1 MWFFE
6 MLKGGRKWGS
16 LNNSTGKTKG
26 MEGQTWGG
34 TRARKVE
41 RKEGERKGINAR
53 EGAAKGGLQKRS
65 KEGNKREVE
74 S

>member
-1 MWFFE
+1 
-6 MLKGGRKWGS
+6 MLKGRGKWGS

-41 RKEGERKGINAR
+41 RNEGERKGINAR
-53 EGAAKGGLQKRS
+53 QGGKNER
-65 KEGNKREVE
+65 VE
-74 S
+74 RARRKDI